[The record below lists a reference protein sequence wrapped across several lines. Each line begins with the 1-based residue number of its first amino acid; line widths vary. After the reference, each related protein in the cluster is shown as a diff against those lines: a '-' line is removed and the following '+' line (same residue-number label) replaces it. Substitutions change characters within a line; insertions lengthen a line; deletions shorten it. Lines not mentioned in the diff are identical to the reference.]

1 MCYFYIQWLISEA
14 IICKSWWQHGN
25 DTYSGRSQRQLS
37 VRVDNR
43 VAMVHIVANLR
54 GIYISARGWQWYIQW
69 PISEVTICKR
79 MAMIH
84 TVADLRGDTARGWQW
99 YIVANLRGDYLQEDG
114 TDTYSGQ
121 SQRQLSVRETPN
133 WVNPVCRKMD
143 AIITLPTLHLMF
155 HDNGSVIRILMAKST
170 GPRRSAADGI
180 AS

>member
-1 MCYFYIQWLISEA
+1 MAMIHTVADLRGDYLQE
-14 IICKSWWQHGN
+14 HGN
-25 DTYSGRSQRQLS
+25 DTYSGRSQRW
-37 VRVDNR
+37 
-43 VAMVHIVANLR
+43 H
-54 GIYISARGWQWYIQW
+54 
-69 PISEVTICKR
+69 CKR

-84 TVADLRGDTARGWQW
+84 TVADLRGDYLQEDGTDTYSGRSQRWHCKRMAMIHTVTNLRGDTARGWQW